1 MKAIIRLI
9 SCLLF
14 FFISCD
20 EINISNVSQNNDEW
34 QINSTTKITYSKHA
48 KCRMECRF
56 IDEDEVREILIKKN
70 INHDR
75 TRINEKGE
83 SVAFEGITHDNQKV
97 RIVAAKKSQ
106 NQIHIV
112 TVIDLE
118 QKWHCECD

>member
-106 NQIHIV
+106 NHIHIV